1 MGYILSQRGG
11 ANSNINTTGDGMRET
26 SDIWYNHKMYSRFW
40 KHYQLA
46 MGWLQKHRRAYR
58 KAVESLEYSPWY
70 NAEPAATRF
79 ADWHNGLPCY
89 SSGHTW
95 QNEYSQS
102 RQGQCPHSSEI
113 EVEDLNTEADM
124 NADQEGE
131 TDSDSEIECDI
142 SNVEITEELRQYFK
156 QTENHKE
163 ELKRQQQYDD
173 EQQAKYVLA
182 DRDFHSTMGRTIQP
196 PAERPGERRLVEM
209 KKLYGDDATKIQG
222 METAMQLLFDRKCD
236 EKQPKYWPVI
246 PLKL

>member
-1 MGYILSQRGG
+1 MCERSAGRARMEAGG
-11 ANSNINTTGDGMRET
+11 CRQGDGMRQT

-40 KHYQLA
+40 QHYQLA

-79 ADWHNGLPCY
+79 ADWQNGSSCY
-89 SSGHTW
+89 SSGYTW
-95 QNEYSQS
+95 HSERSQS
-102 RQGQCPHSSEI
+102 RQWQYPHGSEI
-113 EVEDLNTEADM
+113 EVEDLDNEANLNVDK
-124 NADQEGE
+124 EGE
-131 TDSDSEIECDI
+131 TDSDSEIECDV
-142 SNVEITEELRQYFK
+142 SNVEITEELRQYFR
-156 QTENHKE
+156 QTEKHQE

-182 DRDFHSTMGRTIQP
+182 DRDFHSTTGRTIQP

-209 KKLYGDDATKIQG
+209 KRLYGDEATKIQG

-236 EKQPKYWPVI
+236 KKQPKYWPVI